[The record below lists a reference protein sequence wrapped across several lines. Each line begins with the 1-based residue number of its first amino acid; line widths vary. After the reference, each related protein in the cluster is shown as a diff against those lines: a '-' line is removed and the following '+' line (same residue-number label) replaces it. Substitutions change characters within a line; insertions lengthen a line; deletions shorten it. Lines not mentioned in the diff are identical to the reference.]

1 MNVIKINLAFWLQEH
16 YKCWSSTLFSSNVP
30 LLYPLKTSENRKS
43 SNIFRGY
50 RSGTLIENGLTANYH
65 QSLGKIKA
73 KLVFSSSQKQMRD

>member
-50 RSGTLIENGLTANYH
+50 RSGTLIENWLTANGH
-65 QSLGKIKA
+65 
-73 KLVFSSSQKQMRD
+73 